1 MSRSYIPKEENS
13 LPPIYM
19 TNCTEFQFIDA
30 YNDAQLFQ
38 QLHSETLKF
47 AVQRNFYVLVK
58 IVKCK
63 NYKKLWSPWIG
74 TNRFLFFAHSN
85 MLYQ

>member
-1 MSRSYIPKEENS
+1 MSRSYIPKEDNS

-19 TNCTEFQFIDA
+19 TNCTEFQFNDA

-38 QLHSETLKF
+38 QLHSETIKF

-58 IVKCK
+58 IVKRKK
-63 NYKKLWSPWIG
+63 NTL
-74 TNRFLFFAHSN
+74 RFSYSDFYFLQSHAVSIRR
-85 MLYQ
+85 L